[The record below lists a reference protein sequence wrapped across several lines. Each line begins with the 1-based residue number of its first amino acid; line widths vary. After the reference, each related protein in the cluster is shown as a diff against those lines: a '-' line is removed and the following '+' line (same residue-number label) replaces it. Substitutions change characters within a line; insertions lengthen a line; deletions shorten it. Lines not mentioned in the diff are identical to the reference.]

1 MDGDVDKAK
10 RYREHA
16 AEIRKIADGISD
28 GNTQRILISIAAEY
42 ERLAMLLDGSD
53 SPNFDVTGRDLA
65 AFKKPP

>member
-16 AEIRKIADGISD
+16 AEVRKIADGIGD
-28 GNTQRILISIAAEY
+28 GNTQRILISLAVEY
-42 ERLAMLLDGSD
+42 ERLALLLEGGDAPD
-53 SPNFDVTGRDLA
+53 RDLA

>member
-16 AEIRKIADGISD
+16 AEIRKIAAGIGD
-28 GNTQRILISIAAEY
+28 GNTQRILISLAAEY

-53 SPNFDVTGRDLA
+53 APDRALA